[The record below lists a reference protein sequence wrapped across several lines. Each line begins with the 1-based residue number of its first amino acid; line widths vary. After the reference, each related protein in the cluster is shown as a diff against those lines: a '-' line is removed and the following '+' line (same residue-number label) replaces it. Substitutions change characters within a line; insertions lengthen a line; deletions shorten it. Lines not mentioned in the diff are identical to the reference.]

1 MTPAARPILGLDDQQ
16 VVVGALRFADVLMV
30 AATGVASFWFRH
42 GTYKVPEE
50 YLVAIAIGALLA
62 ANYMQMARL
71 YRFAELHRFAL
82 QFGTLTASWSAVIL
96 TLLVIGYFGKVS
108 ENFSRVW
115 AVSWFVSAYI
125 ALVGLRG
132 LVSLLLERWARQG
145 RLTYNVVVVG
155 AGPFGERLIRHLEG
169 QRESG
174 VRVLAVFDDRRTR
187 IPDSIDG
194 HAVLGS
200 IDDLIEFSR
209 REHVDEIA
217 VALPWSADARLAEI
231 VKKLR
236 TLPIDVKLCPGEVAF
251 DLPNL
256 GYGEVAGVPM
266 LTLLKPPLTGWK
278 LIVKAIED
286 RALSAL
292 LILLFAPLMVIIALG
307 IKMTSNGPVLFRQ
320 KRYGFNNNEITVL
333 KFRTMRWDP
342 SASAALLQA
351 KRNDARVTWFGRLL
365 RQTSLDELPQLF
377 NVLRG
382 EMSLVGPRPH
392 AVAHNVQ
399 YAAIIDEYLSRHRV
413 KPGITGWAQVNGL
426 RGETRTPDVMRRRVQ
441 YDLDYI
447 EHWSLLLDLKILAMT
462 PFVGFVHENAY

>member
-1 MTPAARPILGLDDQQ
+1 MLPARPILGLDDQR

-30 AATGVASFWFRH
+30 GATGIASFWFRH

-50 YLVAIAIGALLA
+50 YMVAIAIGALLA
-62 ANYMQMARL
+62 ANYMQIARL

-96 TLLVIGYFGKVS
+96 TLLVIAYFGKVS

-125 ALVGLRG
+125 ALTALRG

-155 AGPFGERLIRHLEG
+155 AGPFGERLVHYLER
-169 QRESG
+169 QRDSG
-174 VRVLAVFDDRRTR
+174 VRVLGLFDDRRSR
-187 IPDSIDG
+187 VPDSIDG

-200 IDDLIEFSR
+200 VDDLIAFAR
-209 REHVDEIA
+209 RERIDEIA
-217 VALPWSADARLAEI
+217 VALPWSAETRLTEI
-231 VKKLR
+231 LKKLR
-236 TLPIDVKLCPGEVAF
+236 ALPIDVKLCPGEVAF

-286 RALSAL
+286 RTLSAL
-292 LILLFAPLMVIIALG
+292 LILLFAPLMMLIALA
-307 IKMTSNGPVLFRQ
+307 IKMTSAGPVLFRQ

-333 KFRTMRWDP
+333 KFRTMRWEP
-342 SASAALLQA
+342 SASAAVPQA
-351 KRNDARVTWFGRLL
+351 QRNDARVTWFGRLL
-365 RQTSLDELPQLF
+365 RHTSLDELPQLF

-426 RGETRTPDVMRRRVQ
+426 RGETRTSELMRRRVQ

-447 EHWSLLLDLKILAMT
+447 ENWSLLLDLKILAMT

>member
-1 MTPAARPILGLDDQQ
+1 MLPTRPFLDLDDQQ
-16 VVVGALRFADVLMV
+16 VVVGALRFADVVMV
-30 AATGVASFWFRH
+30 AATGIASFWFRH
-42 GTYKVPEE
+42 GTDRIPEE

-62 ANYMQMARL
+62 ANYMQVARL

-108 ENFSRVW
+108 GNFSRVW
-115 AVSWFVSAYI
+115 AVSWFVSAYV
-125 ALVGLRG
+125 ALAALRG
-132 LVSLLLERWARQG
+132 LVSLLLDRWARQG

-155 AGPFGERLIRHLEG
+155 AGPYGERLVRHLER
-169 QRESG
+169 QRDAG
-174 VRVLAVFDDRRTR
+174 VRVLGLFDDRRTR
-187 IPDSIDG
+187 VPSSIDG
-194 HAVLGS
+194 HGVLGS
-200 IDDLIEFSR
+200 VDELLAFAR
-209 REHVDEIA
+209 RQRIDEIA
-217 VALPWSADARLAEI
+217 VALPWSAEARLI
-231 VKKLR
+231 DILKKLR
-236 TLPIDVKLCPGEVAF
+236 TLPVDVKLCPGDVAF

-286 RALSAL
+286 RILSAF
-292 LILLFAPLMVIIALG
+292 LIFLFAPLMVLIALG

-342 SASAALLQA
+342 SMSSAVPQA
-351 KRNDARVTWFGRLL
+351 RRNDARVTWFGRLL
-365 RQTSLDELPQLF
+365 RHSSLDELPQFF
-377 NVLRG
+377 NVLYG

-392 AVAHNVQ
+392 AVAHNEQ
-399 YAAIIDEYLSRHRV
+399 YAAVIDEYLSRHRV

-426 RGETRTPDVMRRRVQ
+426 RGETHTPELMRRRVQ

-447 EHWSLLLDLKILAMT
+447 ENWSLLLDLKILAMT